1 MITFTTRQREI
12 LKIILDVK
20 RPIGSV
26 ELAKLLRI
34 TPRQVNYSIKGVKVW
49 LRQHGQDLR
58 VSPGV
63 GFSVDLTADQ
73 SQTLVQKIN
82 VHSDVQIIL
91 SVSQRQQLLALFL
104 LTRAEPVILAQ
115 LEQISGVSRMTILKD
130 LDEIEKWMQE
140 QNISLVRKPHF
151 GIQVTGAEHNCQQ
164 ALAEVLWG

>member
-1 MITFTTRQREI
+1 MIPFTTRQREI

-26 ELAKLLRI
+26 ELAKRLHI

-49 LRQHGQDLR
+49 LKQHGQDLN
-58 VSPGV
+58 VLPGV

-73 SQTLVQKIN
+73 MRALVQKIN

-104 LTRAEPVILAQ
+104 LTRQEPVILAQ
-115 LEQISGVSRMTILKD
+115 LEQLSDVSRMTILKD
-130 LDEIEKWMQE
+130 LNEIEVWLKQE
-140 QNISLVRKPHF
+140 NVGLVRKPHF
-151 GIQVTGAEHNCQQ
+151 GIQVSGGEHDCQQ
-164 ALAEVLWG
+164 